1 MQNISRRGL
10 LKGIFAATV
19 VVGFDLT
26 NRSWVTHA
34 SSGGSGGGDFSLLP
48 PLDGTL
54 STDPASLAAAADDFG
69 HMIHRTPVAVLR
81 PGSVEDVVKMVRF
94 ARRHGIKIASRGKG
108 HTAFGQSQADAG
120 VVVDMSA
127 LNQIHSI
134 DADRAVVDA
143 GVVWRNLLL
152 ATTPLGLT
160 PPVLTDYTR
169 LTIAGTLSVGGVS
182 GRSYQHG
189 AQVDNVLELQV
200 VTGEGELLTCSETT
214 DRKLFEA
221 TLAGLG
227 LCAIIV
233 RATIRLIPA
242 KERAQTLRVFYPD
255 APSMLA
261 DLRFLIDEERFGH
274 IRGMSVPTP
283 DGFAFFIE
291 CTSFYTSSAELP
303 VAPLEGLH
311 AIPGAE
317 QFEDRT
323 YFEYTDLVVQL
334 IDALEAAGLGGF
346 PHPWVD
352 LFVPGSKIDAFA
364 SQTIAALDPSLF
376 LPGSLILFY
385 PFRRSRL
392 ARPMLRVP
400 DEEIF
405 FLFDILRTIP
415 PDPAIVE
422 AVLAENR
429 NLYDQNRDLG
439 GKFYTISAVRMEPH
453 DWKKHFRN
461 VWGELASE
469 KHRRDPDNVLGH
481 GTDVFA

>member
-1 MQNISRRGL
+1 MKNISRRGL
-10 LKGIFAATV
+10 LKGLFAASV

-26 NRSWVTHA
+26 NRTWVTQA
-34 SSGGSGGGDFSLLP
+34 SSSSSGGDFSQLP

-54 STDPASLAAAADDFG
+54 VTDPASLAAVADDFG

-81 PGSVEDVVKMVRF
+81 PGSVEDVAKLVRF
-94 ARRHGIKIASRGKG
+94 ARQHGIKVASRGKG
-108 HTAFGQSQADAG
+108 HTAFGQSQVDAG
-120 VVVDMSA
+120 VVVDMST

-134 DADRAVVDA
+134 EADRAVVDA

-152 ATTPLGLT
+152 ATTAAGLT

-169 LTIAGTLSVGGVS
+169 LTIGGTLSVGGVS
-182 GRSYQHG
+182 GRSYLYG
-189 AQVDNVLELQV
+189 AQVDNVIELQV
-200 VTGEGELLTCSETT
+200 VTGEGELLTCSESVN
-214 DRKLFEA
+214 RKLFEA

-242 KERAQTLRVFYPD
+242 GERAQTLRVFYPD
-255 APSMLA
+255 APTMLA
-261 DLRFLIDEERFGH
+261 DLRFLINEERFAH
-274 IRGMSVPTP
+274 TRGMSVPTP
-283 DGFAFFIE
+283 GGFAFFIE
-291 CTSFYTSSAELP
+291 GTSFYTSAGELP
-303 VAPLEGLH
+303 ADPLQGLH
-311 AIPGAE
+311 AIPGSE
-317 QFEDRT
+317 QFEDMT
-323 YFEYTDLVVQL
+323 YFEYTDLVVKL
-334 IDALEAAGLGGF
+334 IDALEAAGLGGL

-352 LFVPGSKIDAFA
+352 LFVADSKIDAFA

-385 PFRRSRL
+385 PFRKSRL

-415 PDPAIVE
+415 PDPAIVN

-429 NLYDQNRDLG
+429 NLYEQNRDLG
-439 GKFYTISAVRMEPH
+439 GKFYTISAVEMNSH
-453 DWKKHFRN
+453 DWKNHFQN
-461 VWGELASE
+461 FWGSLMSE
-469 KHRRDPDNVLGH
+469 KSQHDPDNVLGH
-481 GTDVFA
+481 GTGVFA